1 MKKRNVTNN
10 VGKTGLKWYVVNN
23 FGLLMIG
30 FMIIFGGLF
39 ANNFFT
45 VGNFQNLLSQ
55 IAINGILTVGFSVVY
70 IIDGFDLSQGN
81 VLSACACVALTTL
94 NTTHNILFTFLASMA
109 VGIMFGFANGL
120 IGKVIK
126 SDGSD
131 SYLVTLAMSLVA
143 LGFAYIYTKGLNIQ
157 CDSTMTTYRNI
168 ARGKILGIPNT
179 AIILAVFLLV
189 VHFILKRTA
198 IGRKLYY
205 VGANKKAAYMCGI
218 NAHNYRMY
226 AFMFSGFCAAFAAI
240 VMTAR
245 TGSANPMCGNNY
257 ETDAAIATI
266 VGGNAP
272 GDSKS
277 GMLRALFGILCLG
290 LMRNIMN
297 MMNVDA
303 NVQTVVKCILLL
315 IALYA
320 LSIKQNWGGSSK

>member
-1 MKKRNVTNN
+1 MQTKKLAKNKQFNL
-10 VGKTGLKWYVVNN
+10 GWFVVNY
-23 FGLLMIG
+23 FGLLLIFLMIA
-30 FMIIFGGLF
+30 FGGLF

-45 VGNFQNLLSQ
+45 MGNLQNLLSQ
-55 IAINGILTVGFSVVY
+55 IVINGILTVGFSVVY

-81 VLSACACVALTTL
+81 VLSACACVALTVL
-94 NTTHNILFTFLASMA
+94 NTTHNILLTFVAAA
-109 VGIMFGFANGL
+109 VVGTMFRLANGL
-120 IGKVIK
+120 LGKVIK

-143 LGFAYIYTKGLNIQ
+143 LGFAYIWTKGMNIQ
-157 CDSTMTTYRNI
+157 CDSSMTAYRNI
-168 ARGKILGIPNT
+168 SRGKLFGIPNM
-179 AIILAVFLLV
+179 AIILAIFMVII
-189 VHFILKRTA
+189 HFVLKKTC

-205 VGANKKAAYMCGI
+205 VGANKKAAFMCGI

-226 AFMFSGFCAAFAAI
+226 AFMFSGFCAALAAI

-272 GDSKS
+272 GDSRS

-297 MMNVDA
+297 MMNIDA
-303 NVQTVVKCILLL
+303 NIQTVVKCIILLVS
-315 IALYA
+315 LYA
-320 LSIKQNWGGSSK
+320 LSIKNSWGGREK

>member
-1 MKKRNVTNN
+1 MQTKNVAKKKQFDIGWFVI
-10 VGKTGLKWYVVNN
+10 NN
-23 FGLLMIG
+23 FGLLMICL
-30 FMIIFGGLF
+30 MIVFGGIF

-45 VGNFQNLLSQ
+45 LGNLQNLLSQ
-55 IAINGILTVGFSVVY
+55 IVINGILTIGFSVVY
-70 IIDGFDLSQGN
+70 IVDGFDLSQGN
-81 VLSACACVALTTL
+81 VLSACACVGLTVL
-94 NTTHNILFTFLASMA
+94 NSTHNILFTFLSAIA
-109 VGIMFGFANGL
+109 VGVTFGLANGL

-143 LGFAYIYTKGLNIQ
+143 LGFAYIWTKGLNIQ
-157 CDSTMTTYRNI
+157 CDQEMTAFRNI
-168 ARGKILGIPNT
+168 ARGKVGSIPNT
-179 AIILAVFLLV
+179 MIILVIFLLLI
-189 VHFILKRTA
+189 HFILKKTTV
-198 IGRKLYY
+198 GRKLYY
-205 VGANKKAAYMCGI
+205 VGANRKAAYMCGI
-218 NAHNYRMY
+218 NSHNYRMY
-226 AFMFSGFCAAFAAI
+226 AFMFSGFCAALAAI

-245 TGSANPMCGNNY
+245 VGSANPMCGNNY

-315 IALYA
+315 VALYA
-320 LSIKQNWGGSSK
+320 LSLKKNWKGGRGK

>member
-1 MKKRNVTNN
+1 MQIKNMTKKKQID
-10 VGKTGLKWYVVNN
+10 VGWFVVND
-23 FGLLMIG
+23 FGLILIFLMIV
-30 FMIIFGGLF
+30 IGGLF

-45 VGNFQNLLSQ
+45 FGNLQNLLSQ
-55 IAINGILTVGFSVVY
+55 IVINGILTIGFSVVY

-81 VLSACACVALTTL
+81 VLSACACVALTIL
-94 NTTHNILFTFLASMA
+94 NATHNMLFTFLAA
-109 VGIMFGFANGL
+109 ILVGIIFGFANGM

-143 LGFAYIYTKGLNIQ
+143 LGFAYIWTKGLNIQ
-157 CDSTMTTYRNI
+157 CDSTMTAYRDI
-168 ARGKILGIPNT
+168 ARGKLFGIPNT
-179 AIILAVFLLV
+179 AIILIIFLILI
-189 VHFILKRTA
+189 HFALCKTA

-205 VGANKKAAYMCGI
+205 VGANKKAAFMCGI

-226 AFMFSGFCAAFAAI
+226 AFMFSGFCAALAAI
-240 VMTAR
+240 IMTAR

-272 GDSKS
+272 GDSRS

-297 MMNVDA
+297 MMNIDA
-303 NVQTVVKCILLL
+303 NAQTVVKCIVLL

-320 LSIKQNWGGSSK
+320 LSVKKRWGGSKK

>member
-1 MKKRNVTNN
+1 MQTKNVAKKKQFDIGWFVI
-10 VGKTGLKWYVVNN
+10 NN
-23 FGLLMIG
+23 FGLLMICL
-30 FMIIFGGLF
+30 MVVFGGIF

-45 VGNFQNLLSQ
+45 LGNLQNLLSQ
-55 IAINGILTVGFSVVY
+55 IVINGILTIGFSVVY
-70 IIDGFDLSQGN
+70 IVDGFDLSQGN
-81 VLSACACVALTTL
+81 VLSACACVGLTVL
-94 NTTHNILFTFLASMA
+94 NSTHNILFTFLSAIA
-109 VGIMFGFANGL
+109 VGVTFGLANGL

-143 LGFAYIYTKGLNIQ
+143 LGFAYIWTKGLNIQ
-157 CDSTMTTYRNI
+157 CDQEMTAFRNI
-168 ARGKILGIPNT
+168 ARGKVGSIPNT
-179 AIILAVFLLV
+179 MIILVIFLLLI
-189 VHFILKRTA
+189 HFILKKTTV
-198 IGRKLYY
+198 GRKLYY
-205 VGANKKAAYMCGI
+205 VGANRKAAYMCGI
-218 NAHNYRMY
+218 NSHNYRMY
-226 AFMFSGFCAAFAAI
+226 AFMFSGFCAALAAI

-245 TGSANPMCGNNY
+245 VGSANPMCGNNY

-315 IALYA
+315 VALYA
-320 LSIKQNWGGSSK
+320 LSLKKNWKGGRGK

>member
-1 MKKRNVTNN
+1 MTKKKKFDA
-10 VGKTGLKWYVVNN
+10 GWFVVNN
-23 FGLLMIG
+23 FGLLL
-30 FMIIFGGLF
+30 IIVMVTVGGLF

-45 VGNFQNLLSQ
+45 VANFQNLLSQ

-94 NTTHNILFTFLASMA
+94 NTTHNILLAFLAAMA
-109 VGIMFGFANGL
+109 VGIAFGIANGL

-126 SDGSD
+126 GDGSD
-131 SYLVTLAMSLVA
+131 SYLITLAMSLVA
-143 LGFAYIYTKGLNIQ
+143 LGFAYVYTGGLNVQ
-157 CDSTMTTYRNI
+157 CDNTMTTYRNI
-168 ARGKILGIPNT
+168 ARGKIFGIPNS

-189 VHFILKRTA
+189 IHFVLKKTA
-198 IGRKLYY
+198 VGRKLYY
-205 VGANKKAAYMCGI
+205 VGANKKAAFMCGI

-226 AFMFSGFCAAFAAI
+226 AFMFSGFCAALAAI

-245 TGSANPMCGNNY
+245 TGSANPTCGNNY

-266 VGGNAP
+266 VGGNSP

-277 GMLRALFGILCLG
+277 GMLRALFGILCLS

-315 IALYA
+315 IALFA
-320 LSIKQNWGGSSK
+320 LSIKQNWGGRSK

>member
-1 MKKRNVTNN
+1 MQIKNMTKKKQID
-10 VGKTGLKWYVVNN
+10 VGWFVVND
-23 FGLLMIG
+23 FGLILIFLMIV
-30 FMIIFGGLF
+30 IGGLF

-45 VGNFQNLLSQ
+45 FGNLQNLLSQ
-55 IAINGILTVGFSVVY
+55 IVINGILTIGFSVVY

-81 VLSACACVALTTL
+81 VLSACACVALTIL
-94 NTTHNILFTFLASMA
+94 NATHNMLFTFLAA
-109 VGIMFGFANGL
+109 ILVGIIFGFANGM

-143 LGFAYIYTKGLNIQ
+143 LGFAYIWTKGLNIQ
-157 CDSTMTTYRNI
+157 CDSTMTAYRDI
-168 ARGKILGIPNT
+168 ARGKLFGIPNI
-179 AIILAVFLLV
+179 AIILIIFLILI
-189 VHFILKRTA
+189 HFALRKTA

-205 VGANKKAAYMCGI
+205 VGANKKAAFMCGI

-226 AFMFSGFCAAFAAI
+226 AFMFSGFCAALAAI
-240 VMTAR
+240 IMTAR

-272 GDSKS
+272 GDSRS

-297 MMNVDA
+297 MMNIDA
-303 NVQTVVKCILLL
+303 NVQTVVKCIVLL

-320 LSIKQNWGGSSK
+320 LSVKKRWGGSKK